1 MDNKRENKGYTLI
14 EMMIVVVLI
23 GIMAAWGT
31 DMYLRHIKTSKL
43 SAAKSALLE
52 DGNYLENFY
61 SKYYR
66 YNTSPDDRGEGELA
80 SDDRPS
86 NQENSSDSTDMGHSG
101 KETCL
106 WPKLPR
112 TYVAHFKITFSEPI
126 PPSCHTERYRLIA
139 KPDESY
145 RTDKRSF
152 LKEDRYL
159 RMDDSQ
165 NVVLCTKND
174 QEEGAGADKCVLFQ

>member
-1 MDNKRENKGYTLI
+1 MGEERKNRGYTLI

-43 SAAKSALLE
+43 SAARSALLE
-52 DGNYLENFY
+52 NGNYLENFY

-66 YNTSPDDRGEGELA
+66 YNTLPKGRREGEEA
-80 SDDRPS
+80 SDDEA
-86 NQENSSDSTDMGHSG
+86 NDQDD
-101 KETCL
+101 KDCL

-112 TYVAHFKITFSEPI
+112 TYVAHFKITFFELR
-126 PPSCHTERYRLIA
+126 PPSCHTEHYRLVA

-165 NVVLCTKND
+165 NVVLCMKNA
-174 QEEGAGADKCVLFQ
+174 QGKGAGADKCVLFQ